1 MQKSGEPYQIALLK
15 GRKIKL
21 KFTKKEQVLL
31 YEATV
36 EEVRITT

>member
-1 MQKSGEPYQIALLK
+1 MKKSGEPCQIPLLK

-31 YEATV
+31 HEVTV
-36 EEVRITT
+36 EEVRVTT